1 MNPSSELLLYG
12 AVRQND
18 LKRAERLLHEGKADP
33 NKIPKILIHACAEG
47 HLEMVELL
55 ITNPSNPA
63 NVNLDSEW
71 VYRGVPC
78 ITRPIW
84 VAVKSKNLKVLR
96 LLLWKAY
103 VKVDLECTKTFVKKD
118 NGRPGC
124 TYECTPLWQAVMCQ
138 QEPVEEELI
147 KAGANVNAIKTV
159 IWGDGPGPLVRQT
172 TTESLLTYAVRCN
185 RIALCRCLIQHGCDL
200 SARSTKPRFAATAL
214 DVAIVKNNPEMF
226 YFLLQHIPT
235 GNNDILASAML
246 LAISEDTGPKYIEAL
261 IRRGGYKLGKH
272 WHPASVLSEQEY
284 INEYSDELMYGIKVE
299 AEDCCVTLLQYGY
312 KVDASTEHFSL
323 AVKQGMVR
331 LMFHM
336 VQQNPQVL
344 QQSWLHDPE
353 EFGELPQHAVHW
365 LHKVRRQPDL
375 LKGIC
380 EARLLQALRPSPTN
394 I

>member
-1 MNPSSELLLYG
+1 MYG

-84 VAVKSKNLKVLR
+84 VAVKSKNLKLLR

-103 VKVDLECTKTFVKKD
+103 VKVDLECTKTFVKKG
-118 NGRPGC
+118 NGRPGH
-124 TYECTPLWQAVMCQ
+124 TYECTPLWQAVMHQ

-159 IWGDGPGPLVRQT
+159 IWGDGPGPLARQT
-172 TTESLLTYAVRCN
+172 TTESLLTYAVGHS
-185 RIALCRCLIQHGCDL
+185 RIALCRRLVQHGCDL
-200 SARSTKPRFAATAL
+200 GARITTPKVAAAAL
-214 DVAIVKNNPEMF
+214 NVAIVHNNHEIVD
-226 YFLLQHIPT
+226 FLLQHIPA
-235 GNNDILASAML
+235 GNDDILASAML
-246 LAISEDTGPKYIEAL
+246 LAISEDRDPKYIKAL
-261 IRRGGYKLGKH
+261 IQRGGYQLGKH
-272 WHPASVLSEQEY
+272 WHPAVVLSEPED
-284 INEYSDELMYGIKVE
+284 IASDELMYGIE
-299 AEDCCVTLLQYGY
+299 DAAEDCCVTLLQYGY

-336 VQQNPQVL
+336 VQQNPRVL
-344 QQSWLHDPE
+344 QQSWLDDPE
-353 EFGELPQHAVHW
+353 EFGELPQHAVNW

-375 LKGIC
+375 LKGIG
-380 EARLLQALRPSPTN
+380 EARLLQALRPSPIN